1 MIDFLYQMMGY
12 SRDARDNNETITL
25 HTDPPPHPHSHPPG
39 PHHPVPDGPDPVPP
53 DNPDDYRNHTYTY
66 QDTVA
71 GEMLWVFLFLCMA
84 RFIFEMYIVCKEVSN
99 NMSSHYRKTRIKSI
113 LLTTRDMEENLLN
126 QCSICLED
134 FVVGE
139 SVNILTCSHGFHE
152 ACLKEW
158 IPHNLTC
165 PICRQTI
172 GNRSTDNL
180 RSDITDEEN
189 SG

>member
-12 SRDARDNNETITL
+12 SRDNNETIAL
-25 HTDPPPHPHSHPPG
+25 HTDPPPDSHPPG
-39 PHHPVPDGPDPVPP
+39 RHHPVPPDPP
-53 DNPDDYRNHTYTY
+53 DHPEMYRNHTYTY

-71 GEMLWVFLFLCMA
+71 GEMLWVLLFICMA
-84 RFIFEMYIVCKEVSN
+84 RFTFEMYLVCKDLSKNVST
-99 NMSSHYRKTRIKSI
+99 HFRKTRIKSI
-113 LLTTRDMEENLLN
+113 LLTATHMEENLLN

-139 SVNILTCSHGFHE
+139 SVNILKCSHGFHE

-180 RSDITDEEN
+180 RSGITDEEN